1 MKHIPV
7 FSVLIGALALN
18 ATIAMAQAEEGDH
31 NKRHQAHKERMQEQ
45 FGITDDQFEQMRE
58 IRQSG
63 GTREEA
69 AAVLSDD
76 QRAQMQQWRED
87 NPGKARK
94 MKEHRDR
101 HREHRSQ
108 QQESGV

>member
-1 MKHIPV
+1 MKHIPLL
-7 FSVLIGALALN
+7 STLIAALALS
-18 ATIAMAQAEEGDH
+18 AAMAIAHPEDGERSG
-31 NKRHQAHKERMQEQ
+31 RHQAHKERMQEQ

-63 GTREEA
+63 GSREDA

-76 QRAQMQQWRED
+76 QRAQMQQWREE
-87 NPGKARK
+87 NPGKSRK
-94 MKEHRDR
+94 MKEHQDR
-101 HREHRSQ
+101 HRS